1 MVIEDTLAYLGYK
14 KAGETEQKKVTVPN
28 LIGKTVSEAEK
39 LLRSLPLKA
48 ETDGVSDIVTEQM
61 PPEGA
66 ALYAGGQVMLYTADQ
81 QAATPEVMAAVP
93 DVLGMSVVEASRTLR
108 YRGFDLNLIG
118 SGVAVKQSPVAG
130 AFAPEGSQVTVTF
143 SMP

>member
-1 MVIEDTLAYLGYK
+1 MSTPTLSPPS
-14 KAGETEQKKVTVPN
+14 ETLT
-28 LIGKTVSEAEK
+28 A
-39 LLRSLPLKA
+39 
-48 ETDGVSDIVTEQM
+48 QM

-81 QAATPEVMAAVP
+81 QVATPEVMAAVP

-118 SGVAVKQSPVAG
+118 SGVAVKQLPVAG